1 MIINHNIAALN
12 THRQMGSAQS
22 AQMDSMEKLSSGMR
36 INKAAD
42 DAAGLTI
49 SEKMRGQIRGLEQGS
64 RNAQDGISMI
74 QTAEGALGVTNDIL
88 QRMREL
94 TIQGSNDTNDTVD
107 RDAIKT
113 ELDQLSEEVARI
125 AGDTEFN
132 GKKLINGSLGV
143 QKGLTTNA
151 DTTTGVDILNIQG
164 MKANT
169 SYTLTVAANKIT
181 ATDGAGNAQV
191 IDAGGTT
198 YSGTLNFDKLGFS
211 LETKNLT
218 VGDLASKIVATGAQA
233 DINLQIGSN
242 QNQKL
247 GFQINDMSAIGLDVE
262 KSDLQI
268 DSYANA
274 QTTLA
279 NIDIAINKVSAE
291 RSKLGAVQNRL
302 DHTINNI
309 NTSSENLTAAESRVR
324 DVDYTEAA

>member
-151 DTTTGVDILNIQG
+151 DTTTGVDSLNIQG